1 MPRYTM
7 VSRMNEFIMKNV
19 TSHSMLSNVLRSRVF
34 VLFCLF
40 SFGHYVFT
48 LECRG
53 EPISEDDF
61 VRVEGGCYQM
71 GDQFGDGLPDEVPV
85 HEVCLSDYY
94 ISKYEVTQAQWLHVM
109 GNNPSSNQADPR
121 YPVDVVSWHEV
132 ERFIEKL
139 NLMTR
144 GGSGNFRLPTEA
156 EWEYACRGGGKK
168 VKYGTADGTS
178 ATHLL
183 IYSDSDADHQGLMPV
198 GSFPA
203 NELGVHDMSGN
214 VSEWVLDWY
223 DRKFYVKSPLNDPS
237 LIEDHTKRSR
247 VRRGGHWGDKAW
259 VMRCTFRNL
268 RKPNYRLVGL
278 GFRLAKDP

>member
-1 MPRYTM
+1 MK
-7 VSRMNEFIMKNV
+7 EFMLKNLS
-19 TSHSMLSNVLRSRVF
+19 SHSWLNDVLSSRVF
-34 VLFCLF
+34 VLLCILLCGQF
-40 SFGHYVFT
+40 VIT
-48 LECRG
+48 QECRS

-71 GDQFGDGLPDEVPV
+71 GDQFGDGLPDELPV
-85 HEVCLSDYY
+85 HEVCLSDFF
-94 ISKYEVTQAQWLHVM
+94 ISKYEVTQGQWLQVM
-109 GNNPSSNQADPR
+109 GDNPSQHQEDQR
-121 YPVDVVSWHEV
+121 YPVDVVSWREV
-132 ERFIEKL
+132 ERFIAKL
-139 NLMTR
+139 NSETN
-144 GGSGNFRLPTEA
+144 GNFRLPTEA
-156 EWEYACRGGGKK
+156 EWEYACRAGGKK

-183 IYSDSDADHQGLMPV
+183 IYSDSDADNQGLRPV

-203 NELGVHDMSGN
+203 NELGLHDMSGN

-223 DRKFYVKSPLNDPS
+223 DRKYYARSPINDPI
-237 LIEDHTKRSR
+237 LTEDHTKRSR